1 MIVRGGT
8 DQRRAG
14 DMFVRILQNHIF
26 RARHEG
32 RLSHSSQCAC
42 FATSTVAQGLSFC
55 ALGSSTCMSMSL
67 Q

>member
-26 RARHEG
+26 RARHERG
-32 RLSHSSQCAC
+32 PIAFESVCLFRRIIRVQ
-42 FATSTVAQGLSFC
+42 
-55 ALGSSTCMSMSL
+55 
-67 Q
+67 